1 MAQAPARLASSRR
14 RKCYKCRMKFSH
26 LIQIN
31 DPFNPLIDAL
41 SREQLW
47 RGLVLRAENPL
58 LFVMALDGF
67 EIVER
72 GDNALARRLHFGKLT
87 LRDRVSFSPMRQVR
101 YDIEAAGESPAAT
114 LVMTIEEPEPEQLFV
129 RFDYETLEGVA
140 ATPLDGFYSSFAKQA
155 YVEADIDT
163 VSTIRR
169 LALEQ
174 GASGKL

>member
-1 MAQAPARLASSRR
+1 
-14 RKCYKCRMKFSH
+14 MKFSH

-31 DPFNPLIDAL
+31 DPLNPLVDPL

-47 RGLVLRAENPL
+47 RGLMLRAENPL

-72 GDNALARRLHFGKLT
+72 GENALVRRLHFGKLT

-101 YDIEAAGESPAAT
+101 YEIEAAGDSPAAS
-114 LVMTIEEPEPEQLFV
+114 LVMTIEEPEAEQLFV
-129 RFDYETLEGVA
+129 RFDYETLRGEA
-140 ATPLDGFYSSFAKQA
+140 AAPIDEFYTSFAKQA
-155 YVEADIDT
+155 YIEADIDT

-169 LALEQ
+169 LALEL
-174 GASGKL
+174 GALEKL

>member
-1 MAQAPARLASSRR
+1 
-14 RKCYKCRMKFSH
+14 MKFTH

-31 DPFNPLIDAL
+31 DPLDPLIEPL

-58 LFVMALDGF
+58 LFVLALDGF

-72 GDNALARRLHFGKLT
+72 GENALSRRLHFGKLT
-87 LRDRVSFSPMRQVR
+87 LNDRVSFSPMRQVR
-101 YDIEAAGESPAAT
+101 YEIEAAGDSPAAT
-114 LVMTIEEPEPEQLFV
+114 LVMTIEEPQPRQLFV
-129 RFDYETLEGVA
+129 RFDYETLHSGTA
-140 ATPLDGFYSSFAKQA
+140 APLDEFYSSFAKQA

-169 LALEQ
+169 LALERE
-174 GASGKL
+174 G

>member
-1 MAQAPARLASSRR
+1 MQ
-14 RKCYKCRMKFSH
+14 FSH

-31 DPFNPLIDAL
+31 DPFNPLIEPL

-72 GDNALARRLHFGKLT
+72 GDNMLARELRFGKLT
-87 LRDRVSFSPMRQVR
+87 LRDRVRFEPMKQVR
-101 YDIEAAGESPAAT
+101 YEIEAAGDSPMAT

-129 RFDYETLEGVA
+129 RFDYETVA
-140 ATPLDGFYSSFAKQA
+140 GDTTAPMDQFYSSFAKQA

-163 VSTIRR
+163 ISTIRR

-174 GASGKL
+174 IAGG

>member
-1 MAQAPARLASSRR
+1 MQ
-14 RKCYKCRMKFSH
+14 FSH

-31 DPFNPLIDAL
+31 DPFNPLIDPL

-47 RGLVLRAENPL
+47 RGLVLRAENPM
-58 LFVMALDGF
+58 LFVLALDAF

-72 GDNALARRLHFGKLT
+72 GDDMLARVLRFGKLT
-87 LRDRVSFSPMRQVR
+87 LRDRVKFEPMKQVR
-101 YDIEAAGESPAAT
+101 YEIEAAGDSPAGT

-129 RFDYETLEGVA
+129 RFDYETVQCEA
-140 ATPLDGFYSSFAKQA
+140 APIDEFYSGFAKQA

-169 LALEQ
+169 LAPEPIAESRTVSS
-174 GASGKL
+174 ASKRSLGTDRG

>member
-1 MAQAPARLASSRR
+1 MQ
-14 RKCYKCRMKFSH
+14 FSH

-31 DPFNPLIDAL
+31 DPFNPLIDTL

-58 LFVMALDGF
+58 LFVLALDGF

-72 GDNALARRLHFGKLT
+72 GDNMLVRELHFGKLT
-87 LRDRVSFSPMRQVR
+87 LRDRVTFEPMKQVR
-101 YDIEAAGESPAAT
+101 YEIEAAGDSSAAT

-129 RFDYETLEGVA
+129 RFDYETLPGGTA
-140 ATPLDGFYSSFAKQA
+140 APMDEFYGSFAKQA

-174 GASGKL
+174 MAQG

>member
-1 MAQAPARLASSRR
+1 
-14 RKCYKCRMKFSH
+14 MKFTH

-31 DPFNPLIDAL
+31 DPLNPLIDPL

-58 LFVMALDGF
+58 LFVLALDGF
-67 EIVER
+67 EIVRR
-72 GDNALARRLHFGKLT
+72 GENALERKLHFGKLT

-101 YDIEAAGESPAAT
+101 YEIEAAGDPPAAT
-114 LVMTIEEPEPEQLFV
+114 LVMTIEEPEPDQLFV
-129 RFDYETLEGVA
+129 RFDYETLQSEA
-140 ATPLDGFYSSFAKQA
+140 AAPIDEFYTSFAKQA

-174 GASGKL
+174 IAEG

>member
-1 MAQAPARLASSRR
+1 
-14 RKCYKCRMKFSH
+14 MKFGH
-26 LIQIN
+26 LVQVN

-72 GDNALARRLHFGKLT
+72 GDHALARRLHFGKLT

-101 YDIEAAGESPAAT
+101 YEIEAAGASPAAT

-140 ATPLDGFYSSFAKQA
+140 AALDEFYSSFAKQA

-163 VSTIRR
+163 ISTIRR

>member
-1 MAQAPARLASSRR
+1 
-14 RKCYKCRMKFSH
+14 MKFSH

-31 DPFNPLIDAL
+31 DPLNPLVDPL

-47 RGLVLRAENPL
+47 RGLMLRAENPL

-72 GDNALARRLHFGKLT
+72 GENALVRRLHFGKLT

-101 YDIEAAGESPAAT
+101 YEIEAAGDSPAAS
-114 LVMTIEEPEPEQLFV
+114 LVMTIEEPEAEQLFV
-129 RFDYETLEGVA
+129 RFDYETLRGESA
-140 ATPLDGFYSSFAKQA
+140 APIDEFYTSFAKQA
-155 YVEADIDT
+155 YIEADIDT

-169 LALEQ
+169 LALEP
-174 GASGKL
+174 GALEKL

>member
-1 MAQAPARLASSRR
+1 
-14 RKCYKCRMKFSH
+14 MKFSH

-31 DPFNPLIDAL
+31 DPLNPLIDPL

-58 LFVMALDGF
+58 LFVMALDAF

-72 GDNALARRLHFGKLT
+72 GEHALARKLHFGKLT

-101 YDIEAAGESPAAT
+101 YEIDVAGDSPAAS
-114 LVMTIEEPEPEQLFV
+114 LVMTIEEPEAGQLFV
-129 RFDYETLEGVA
+129 RFDYQTLQDDAV
-140 ATPLDGFYSSFAKQA
+140 PIDDFYSNFAKQA

-163 VSTIRR
+163 ISTIRR
-169 LALEQ
+169 LALEP
-174 GASGKL
+174 GALEAL